1 MGLAAMAT
9 TARGMAATVRVLGR
23 GELGRFTG
31 GDRSEVARFETE
43 LAGYVGARHALA
55 VNSGTSALVAALVG
69 AGVGPGDE
77 VLVPAYT
84 WVSTAAAALAVGAV
98 PVLVEIDGSLT
109 MDPADLAERITPRSR
124 AVLPVHMGNHVAD
137 MDRIMEVA
145 AAHDLV
151 VIEDACQAIGA
162 TYRGRQVGSIGH
174 AGCFSFNQHK
184 NIRAGEGGAL
194 VTGDTALFDRAAMY
208 HDVGSYERPGFRG
221 ADTDLIVG
229 VNLRMPELSAAVL
242 RPQLAR
248 LDAQIARRHRHRGIM
263 LEALAAR
270 VGRDL
275 APVPHQDPARAAGL
289 AVGFGSAQAAVRFA
303 AGRGVHRLAD
313 SGRHVYTNWRSLQAR
328 NPLHPAR
335 DPYAAVDR
343 EVDHGPDACPRTLEI
358 LARTCAIDL
367 APELPTP
374 AFRLLARRTAAR
386 PGAAQ
391 PGAAQPGVSGLSGA
405 GTACT

>member
-43 LAGYVGARHALA
+43 LAAQVGTRHALA
-55 VNSGTSALVAALVG
+55 VNSGTSALVSALVG
-69 AGVGPGDE
+69 AGIGPGDE

-109 MDPADLAERITPRSR
+109 MDPSDLRARITPRSR

-137 MDRIMEVA
+137 MDPIMEVA
-145 AAHDLV
+145 AEHDLLV
-151 VIEDACQAIGA
+151 VEDACQAIGVS
-162 TYRGRQVGSIGH
+162 YRGRQVGSIGH

-194 VTGDTALFDRAAMY
+194 VTNDPALFDRASMY
-208 HDVGSYERPGFRG
+208 HDVGSYERPGFTA
-221 ADTDLIVG
+221 ADADLIVG

-242 RPQLAR
+242 RPQLAA
-248 LDAQIARRHRHRGIM
+248 LDAQIARRRRHREIM
-263 LEALAAR
+263 LEALAPR

-275 APVPHQDPARAAGL
+275 RPVPHHDPAQAAGL
-289 AVGFGSAQAAVRFA
+289 AVAFDSPDAAAHFA
-303 AGRGVHRLAD
+303 VNRGVHRLID
-313 SGRHVYTNWRSLQAR
+313 TGRHVYTNWRSLQAR

-335 DPYAAVDR
+335 DPYAAVDA
-343 EVDHGPDACPRTLEI
+343 EIDHGPDACPRTLEI
-358 LARTCAIDL
+358 LARSCAIDL

-374 AFRLLARRTAAR
+374 ALRLLARRTAGRPADVPAR
-386 PGAAQ
+386 AHEPE
-391 PGAAQPGVSGLSGA
+391 VS
-405 GTACT
+405 TA